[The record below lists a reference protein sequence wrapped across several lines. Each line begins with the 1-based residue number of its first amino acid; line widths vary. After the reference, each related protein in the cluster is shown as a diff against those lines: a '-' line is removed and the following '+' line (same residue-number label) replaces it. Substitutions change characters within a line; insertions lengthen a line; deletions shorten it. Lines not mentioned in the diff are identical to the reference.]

1 MNRKQV
7 GAALL
12 VACLALIMANSP
24 AAAGCCFVLSL
35 DELPTELYV
44 DQARGLSFRASLNG
58 EIPLPG
64 LEPVLR
70 FEHQRTGRTLTL
82 EAAAAEQP
90 GRYLAEFTPPVA
102 GEWNWSIEVVGG
114 SYAMPALTAV
124 AAGAAGSTSAR
135 GEPDMRTSLRWTGA
149 ALLLA
154 AAGLTVMRRREPEVA
169 HQAAGG

>member
-44 DQARGLSFRASLNG
+44 DQALEVSFRASSNG
-58 EIPLPG
+58 VIPLPG
-64 LEPVLR
+64 LQPVLQ
-70 FEHQRTGRTLTL
+70 FEHRRTGRTLTV
-82 EAAAAEQP
+82 EARPAEQP
-90 GRYLAEFTPPVA
+90 GRYLAEFTPSVA
-102 GEWNWSIEVVGG
+102 GEWAWSIEAGG
-114 SYAMPALTAV
+114 GNYAMPTLTAV
-124 AAGAAGSTSAR
+124 PAGAAGSASAS
-135 GEPDMRTSLRWTGA
+135 GEPNMRTSLRWAGV

-154 AAGLTVMRRREPEVA
+154 AAGLTGIRRRDPALA
-169 HQAAGG
+169 HQGGGR